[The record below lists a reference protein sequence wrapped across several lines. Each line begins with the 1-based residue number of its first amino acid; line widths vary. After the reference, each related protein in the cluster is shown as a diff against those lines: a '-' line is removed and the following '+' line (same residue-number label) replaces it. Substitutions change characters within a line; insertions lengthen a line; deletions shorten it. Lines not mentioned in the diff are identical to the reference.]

1 MTELE
6 ISIGGRIFSVAC
18 ETEEQEKVIKAAAL
32 RKEESDSIQTK
43 LGRLPEAKM
52 LLLSALMIADRLVD
66 VESDSK
72 ILQERSE
79 AFSNIKNKNE
89 ELERQKNAL
98 QNDYQKLEKFVEKM
112 LGKLEMISD
121 LSTKKSTALLDDE
134 NSIKKSTRINQNYF
148 RNFLPVSLL
157 LHLD

>member
-18 ETEEQEKVIKAAAL
+18 ETEEQEKVKKAAAL
-32 RKEESDSIQTK
+32 INEEADSIQTQ

-79 AFSNIKNKNE
+79 DFSNIKNNNE
-89 ELERQKNAL
+89 ELKQQKNAL
-98 QNDYQKLEKFVEKM
+98 QNDYQKLEKLVEKM
-112 LGKLEMISD
+112 LGKIETLSD
-121 LSTKKSTALLDDE
+121 LSINKSDAVLDDDNSTKKVDTDQPKL
-134 NSIKKSTRINQNYF
+134 F
-148 RNFLPVSLL
+148 
-157 LHLD
+157 

>member
-18 ETEEQEKVIKAAAL
+18 ETEEEEKVKRAAAL
-32 RKEESDSIQTK
+32 ISEEADSIQTQ

-72 ILQERSE
+72 TLQERSE
-79 AFSNIKNKNE
+79 DFLNIKNRNE
-89 ELERQKNAL
+89 ELEQQKNAL

-134 NSIKKSTRINQNYF
+134 NSIKNTSTN
-148 RNFLPVSLL
+148 
-157 LHLD
+157 D